1 MLINGRGARTSGTQ
15 RCSGCNVVG
24 VGVGQKA
31 SGVPGEDASGPV
43 SVLTILVTEK
53 VHGKACE
60 SASDKVADPDLGVSC
75 PAAKF
80 ASSQMPVEVIEV
92 GRLTALPK

>member
-1 MLINGRGARTSGTQ
+1 MTDGKGARASGTQ

-43 SVLTILVTEK
+43 PVLTILVTEK
-53 VHGKACE
+53 AHSKVSG
-60 SASDKVADPDLGVSC
+60 SASNKMAGLDLGVSC
-75 PAAKF
+75 PAARF